1 MPLPKLVSQPPN
13 GDLAGLD
20 QIYEEDS
27 FIIEEELKYSH
38 SLRRSKIPHAL
49 PKIENAIFKKTE
61 DLQILLHS

>member
-27 FIIEEELKYSH
+27 LIIDEKFKYSH
-38 SLRRSKIPHAL
+38 NLRRSKTPHAI
-49 PKIENAIFKKTE
+49 PKKENAIFKKTE